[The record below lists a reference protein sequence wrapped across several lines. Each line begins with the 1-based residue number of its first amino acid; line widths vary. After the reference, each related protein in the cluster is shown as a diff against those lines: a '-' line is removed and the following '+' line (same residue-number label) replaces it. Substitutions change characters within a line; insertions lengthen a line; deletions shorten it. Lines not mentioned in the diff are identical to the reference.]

1 MKRNHIKHPRIIQ
14 QHGVA
19 LMVMLIVMVL
29 GTAAYLVSSFS
40 RSAILV
46 AQEKHNSEVLAQARD
61 ALIGYA
67 TSIPVNSD
75 TCSAPGNNCKRIGDL
90 PCPAADVYGVKATSC
105 NSSTSR
111 IGRLPWKSLG
121 LPELRDSSGEHLWYA
136 VSNNFKENTRTSC
149 TSSGLSTC
157 LNSDSKGTITLR
169 GSDGTVIHDGNSTTG
184 VVAVIFAPGA
194 VLTRQ
199 GSTNPQDR
207 SSSGSNTAFNYLDI
221 ITINGITEDNSD
233 FTDSSSSNG
242 FIRGRIE
249 DADGNV
255 IINDQLLE
263 ITHDS
268 IMQPME
274 KRVAAEVKKC
284 LVEYASD
291 SNNKG
296 RYPWPSRVRPTSSPS
311 YGDRTDYVF
320 GRVPDTDFNDT
331 KDDSGGNMMLDTWIG
346 DCNISSN
353 SGWWLNWKELVFYGL
368 ANAYKPVD
376 PLTTPSANACDAAGQ
391 CLNLTT
397 PTGTMKKK
405 FVVIVAGKKLTGQT
419 RSNDTEKGTFSNYLE
434 SPNPTPVY
442 DPANPTIPTPT
453 DFTQAQTSATF
464 NDTVISE

>member
-1 MKRNHIKHPRIIQ
+1 MKHKHIKRTVFVAQ
-14 QHGVA
+14 KGVA

-29 GTAAYLVSSFS
+29 GTATYLVSSIS
-40 RSAILV
+40 RGAIRSAQ
-46 AQEKHNSEVLAQARD
+46 AKHDSEVLAQARE

-67 TSIPVNSD
+67 TSVDLTGS
-75 TCSAPGNNCKRIGDL
+75 KRPGDL
-90 PCPAADVYGVKATSC
+90 PCPDTDDDGVKENSC
-105 NSSTSR
+105 GNASGTTGQTSR
-111 IGRLPWKSLG
+111 LGRLPWKSLG

-136 VSNNFKENTRTSC
+136 VSNNFKENTRTTC
-149 TSSGLSTC
+149 TPSGLSTC
-157 LNSDSKGTITLR
+157 LNSDSKGTITIRDSSGNLIFD
-169 GSDGTVIHDGNSTTG
+169 GSDTSGI
-184 VVAVIFAPGA
+184 VAVVFAPGA
-194 VLTRQ
+194 VITRQ
-199 GSTNPQDR
+199 GSSTPQDR
-207 SSSGSNTAFNYLDI
+207 SSSGINTASNYLDT
-221 ITINGITEDNSD
+221 ITLNGTTEDNAD
-233 FTDSSSSNG
+233 FTDSSSTNG

-249 DADGNV
+249 DSVGNT
-255 IINDQLLE
+255 IINDQLIE

-291 SNNKG
+291 TNNRG

-320 GRVPDTDFNDT
+320 GRVPDTPFNDT
-331 KDDSGGNMMLDTWIG
+331 QDDSGGDMRDTWMG

-353 SGWWLNWKELVFYGL
+353 SGWWLNWKEQVFYGL

-391 CLNLTT
+391 CLSLTT
-397 PTGTMKKK
+397 PTGIVKKK
-405 FVVIVAGKKLTGQT
+405 FVVIVAGKKLTGKT
-419 RSNDTEKGTFSNYLE
+419 RSNDTDKGTFSNYLE

-442 DPANPTIPTPT
+442 DSANPSIPTPT
-453 DFTQAQTSATF
+453 AFTQAQTSATF

>member
-1 MKRNHIKHPRIIQ
+1 MKRNRINSPVFNQ
-14 QHGVA
+14 QQGVA

-29 GTAAYLVSSFS
+29 GTSAYLVSSFS
-40 RSAILV
+40 RTAMLV
-46 AQEKHNSEVLAQARD
+46 AQEQHNSEVLAQARE
-61 ALIGYA
+61 ALISYA
-67 TSIPVNSD
+67 TSVDLSG
-75 TCSAPGNNCKRIGDL
+75 SKRPGDL
-90 PCPAADVYGVKATSC
+90 PCPDTDDDGVKESSC
-105 NSSTSR
+105 GNASGTTGQASR

-169 GSDGTVIHDGNSTTG
+169 STDGTVIHDGNSTTG

-199 GSTNPQDR
+199 GSSSPQDR
-207 SSSGSNTAFNYLDI
+207 SSSGNNTASNYLDT
-221 ITINGITEDNSD
+221 ITINGITEDNSN

-263 ITHDS
+263 ISHDS

-284 LVEYASD
+284 LVEYASEPD
-291 SNNKG
+291 NKG
-296 RYPWPSRVRPTSSPS
+296 LYPWPSRVRPTSSPS

-331 KDDSGGNMMLDTWIG
+331 KDDSGGDMLDTWMG
-346 DCNISSN
+346 DCNINSS
-353 SGWWLNWKELVFYGL
+353 SGWWLNWKEMVFYGL
-368 ANAYKPVD
+368 ANAYKPTD
-376 PLTTPSANACDAAGQ
+376 PPTTPSGNACDAAGQ

-397 PTGTMKKK
+397 PTGTAKKK
-405 FVVIVAGKKLTGQT
+405 FVVIVAGKILTGQS
-419 RSNDTEKGTFSNYLE
+419 RSNDTDKGTFSNYLE
-434 SPNPTPVY
+434 SPNPTPTYVSG
-442 DPANPTIPTPT
+442 TIPTPT
-453 DFTQAQTSATF
+453 DFTQSQNTATF
-464 NDTVISE
+464 NDTVVSE

>member
-1 MKRNHIKHPRIIQ
+1 MKHSRINHPVFNQ
-14 QHGVA
+14 QQGVA

-29 GTAAYLVSSFS
+29 GTSAYLVSSFS
-40 RSAILV
+40 RTAILV

-67 TSIPVNSD
+67 VSVSVDLSSTSPR
-75 TCSAPGNNCKRIGDL
+75 PGDL
-90 PCPAADVYGVKATSC
+90 PCPDTDDDGVQESSCGNAAGTTGQ
-105 NSSTSR
+105 TSR
-111 IGRLPWKSLG
+111 LGRLPWKTLG

-136 VSNNFKENTRTSC
+136 VSNNFKYNAHTTC
-149 TSSGLSTC
+149 TTAGQSTC
-157 LNSDSKGTITLR
+157 LNSDSRGTITLR
-169 GSDGTVIHDGNSTTG
+169 GNDGTVIHDGNSTSG
-184 VVAVIFAPGA
+184 LVAVIFAPGA

-199 GSTNPQDR
+199 GSSTPQDR
-207 SSSGSNTAFNYLDI
+207 SIGGINTASNYLDT
-221 ITINGITEDNSD
+221 ITLNGVTEDNAN
-233 FTDSSSSNG
+233 FTDSSSTNG

-249 DADGNV
+249 DTDGNV

-263 ITHDS
+263 ITYDS

-291 SNNKG
+291 TNNKG

-331 KDDSGGNMMLDTWIG
+331 KGDSGGDMLDTWMG
-346 DCNISSN
+346 DCNISSS
-353 SGWWLNWKELVFYGL
+353 SGWWLNWKEQVFYAL

-376 PLTTPSANACDAAGQ
+376 PLTPPSSNACDTAGE

-397 PTGTMKKK
+397 PTGTVKKK
-405 FVVIVAGKKLTGQT
+405 FAVIVAGKKLTGQS
-419 RSNDTEKGTFSNYLE
+419 RSNDTDKGTFSNYLE
-434 SPNPTPVY
+434 SPNPTPTYVSG
-442 DPANPTIPTPT
+442 TIPTPT
-453 DFTQAQTSATF
+453 DFTQSQTTATF